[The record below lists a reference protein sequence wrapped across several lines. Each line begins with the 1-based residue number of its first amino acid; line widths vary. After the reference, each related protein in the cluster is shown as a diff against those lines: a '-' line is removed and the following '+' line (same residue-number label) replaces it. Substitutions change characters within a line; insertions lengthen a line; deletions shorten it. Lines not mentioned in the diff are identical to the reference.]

1 MGKINYKSEEEFMN
15 TINSSTS
22 AHRATFWGRG
32 ANSFLSVDKKFA
44 FTLAEILI
52 TLGIIG
58 VVAAMTIPNLIVA
71 KEQRVTL
78 TRLKKTYSDLAQ
90 AIRLA
95 EADYGAGFSMCDFD
109 KCENEREKSKAM
121 FDKYIRP
128 YIKVAKEYSDAECNN
143 LYTIY
148 TKSGLDYHPDKT
160 GCYQLMNGTAIAF
173 SLAISDYY
181 EVQTYSTGFAVFP
194 NPKKQRKLVGQDAF
208 HFNYIDE
215 GNGYYVGTAVRQ
227 RGNLTRAELISAC
240 SAAENK
246 IQIVIGGQKMPVTS
260 ACTELII
267 RDGWKFA
274 KDYPIKF

>member
-1 MGKINYKSEEEFMN
+1 MN

-109 KCENEREKSKAM
+109 VCRHEREKSKAA
-121 FDKYIRP
+121 FNKYIRP
-128 YIKVAKEYSDAECNN
+128 YMKVSKEYSDTECNN
-143 LYTIY
+143 LYKVY
-148 TKSGLDYHPDKT
+148 TKSGLVYQPNST
-160 GCYQLMNGTAIAF
+160 ACYQLLNGTAIAF
-173 SLAISDYY
+173 SIGIQDSY
-181 EVQTYSTGFAVFP
+181 ELQTYAIGFVIFP
-194 NPKKQRKLVGQDAF
+194 NPHRPRQLVGQDAF
-208 HFNYIDE
+208 TFNYIDE

-240 SAAENK
+240 AAAENK
-246 IQIVIGGQKMPVTS
+246 IQITLGGQLIPVQS